1 MKYSWKGHEDRHS
14 HKNRIKK
21 EWASLVGLFEKKK
34 HKNKPQHSHH
44 VKVSPRGLPNKAS
57 QGRLCQTGRSRGVYV
72 RQGEAGF
79 AGECAQNKKR
89 HRSRCQT
96 SEAWK
101 SVLIKARQR
110 SLCPPQKKKK
120 KGETGVSMPVNE
132 RQGSVFQTP
141 RGKGMYS
148 KQGEAGQSI
157 PSTTCKGSHC
167 QPLTSTPQQ
176 QQN

>member
-1 MKYSWKGHEDRHS
+1 MGKLGWL
-14 HKNRIKK
+14 IKK
-21 EWASLVGLFEKKK
+21 KKK
-34 HKNKPQHSHH
+34 TKKKKQHKPQHSHH

-57 QGRLCQTGRSRGVYV
+57 QGRLCKTGRSRGVYV

-79 AGECAQNKKR
+79 AGECAQNKTK
-89 HRSRCQT
+89 HWNRCQT
-96 SEAWK
+96 GEAWE
-101 SVLIKARQR
+101 SVLIKVRQG
-110 SLCPPQKKKK
+110 SLCPPPKKKKK
-120 KGETGVSMPVNE
+120 KGETGVSLPVNE

-157 PSTTCKGSHC
+157 PSTTCKGSHS

>member
-1 MKYSWKGHEDRHS
+1 MAY
-14 HKNRIKK
+14 
-21 EWASLVGLFEKKK
+21 LKKK
-34 HKNKPQHSHH
+34 KKNKPQHSHH
-44 VKVSPRGLPNKAS
+44 VKVSPRGLQNKAS
-57 QGRLCQTGRSRGVYV
+57 QGRLCKTGRSRGVYV

-89 HRSRCQT
+89 HGSRCQT
-96 SEAWK
+96 GEAWE
-101 SVLIKARQR
+101 SVLIKARQE
-110 SLCPPQKKKK
+110 SKPTPTPTQKNKKKE
-120 KGETGVSMPVNE
+120 GETGVSLPVNE
-132 RQGSVFQTP
+132 RQGSVFQTH

-157 PSTTCKGSHC
+157 PSTTCKGSRC

>member
-1 MKYSWKGHEDRHS
+1 MPNRKKQGSLCRTRKGRFG
-14 HKNRIKK
+14 RGVCLKK
-21 EWASLVGLFEKKK
+21 EEARE
-34 HKNKPQHSHH
+34 P
-44 VKVSPRGLPNKAS
+44 LPN
-57 QGRLCQTGRSRGVYV
+57 RRCMGVCAN
-72 RQGEAGF
+72 QGEAG
-79 AGECAQNKKR
+79 E
-89 HRSRCQT
+89 SM
-96 SEAWK
+96 
-101 SVLIKARQR
+101 
-110 SLCPPQKKKK
+110 PK
-120 KGETGVSMPVNE
+120 KGEAGVSLPVNE